1 MIVLLLVSCECER
14 KKIFYPP
21 SSLPP
26 WKGGAKRGKGPPQF
40 RLVPC
45 RSFLATTAVK
55 LVTPTPN
62 HVEPLQCKHLR
73 SNRSNPIHPSHPL
86 RHRMFHLFQNHDVS
100 HRYQRHL
107 RGRRIAS
114 HGKLPKAIIS
124 NIWNVRGYDVWTR
137 HALGC
142 VDV

>member
-1 MIVLLLVSCECER
+1 MNERNLLST
-14 KKIFYPP
+14 
-21 SSLPP
+21 LPP
-26 WKGGAKRGKGPPQF
+26 ALELGRGKTGKERGHHSF
-40 RLVPC
+40 AWCRC
-45 RSFLATTAVK
+45 RSSLATTAVK
-55 LVTPTPN
+55 LVTPTAN